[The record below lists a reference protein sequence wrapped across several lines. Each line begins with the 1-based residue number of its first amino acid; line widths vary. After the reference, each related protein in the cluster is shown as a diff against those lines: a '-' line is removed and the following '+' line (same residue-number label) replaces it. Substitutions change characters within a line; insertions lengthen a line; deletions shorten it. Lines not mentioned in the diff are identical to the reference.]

1 MMLGVELGIAA
12 GDRKMGDLAAALARG
27 VQRRWSEFGYGTLAE
42 FRVGQG
48 RRVDVCALNRD
59 GHFVV
64 VEIKTSVADFRGDG
78 KWPDYLPFC
87 DAYYFA
93 VPADFPREILP
104 PEHGL
109 IVADAYDAAIL
120 RMAPERPMNAARRKA
135 QIVRFALAA
144 SQRLFHAQ
152 GGPAP
157 GAEWGI

>member
-1 MMLGVELGIAA
+1 MQELELGSAT
-12 GDRKMGDLAAALARG
+12 GNRKPFDLAQDLARG

-48 RRVDVCALNRD
+48 RRVDVCALNRE

-64 VEIKTSVADFRGDG
+64 VEIKTSVADFRSDG

-93 VPADFPREILP
+93 VPSDFPREILP

-109 IVADAYDAAIL
+109 IVAGISSRDSG
-120 RMAPERPMNAARRKA
+120 EARRAMREHLTRSLERYRK
-135 QIVRFALAA
+135 LAE
-144 SQRLFHAQ
+144 
-152 GGPAP
+152 
-157 GAEWGI
+157 GARHGRR